1 MNMARGLRILAL
13 LAIVGAAVAAML
25 FLGAPERAT
34 APPAFVGHNA
44 EFSAFPVLRPLPELS
59 VTDAEGATVRL
70 RDLKGRVVLLNFW
83 ATWCPPCVREMPSL
97 DRLAAMNLD
106 GLLVAAVSVDM
117 TGRAAV
123 EPFAAKHDLKAMTFY
138 YDPRAQVMRALGL
151 SGLPATF
158 IVDREGR
165 LAGVLKGSADWD
177 TPEALA
183 LLQFYLDAKD

>member
-1 MNMARGLRILAL
+1 MTRWIRVLGLVAV
-13 LAIVGAAVAAML
+13 VGAAAAAML
-25 FLGAPERAT
+25 FLGTPERGQ
-34 APPAFVGHNA
+34 APPAFTGHGG
-44 EFSAFPVLRPLPELS
+44 EFTAFPALRPLPDVS
-59 VTDAEGATVRL
+59 VTDGEDQAVRL

-83 ATWCPPCVREMPSL
+83 ATWCPPCVREMPAL

-123 EPFAAKHDLKAMTFY
+123 EPFAAKHELKALTLY
-138 YDPRAQVMRALGL
+138 YDPRAQAMRAFGL

-158 IVDREGR
+158 IIDRQGR
-165 LAGVLKGSADWD
+165 IAGVLKGSADWD

>member
-1 MNMARGLRILAL
+1 MTRWIRVLGL
-13 LAIVGAAVAAML
+13 LAIVGAAAAAML
-25 FLGAPERAT
+25 FLGTPERGQ
-34 APPAFVGHNA
+34 APPAFTGHGG
-44 EFSAFPVLRPLPELS
+44 EFTAFPVLRPLPDLS
-59 VTDAEGATVRL
+59 VSDGQDQPVRL
-70 RDLKGRVVLLNFW
+70 SDLKGRVVLLNFW
-83 ATWCPPCVREMPSL
+83 ATWCLPCVREMPGL

-123 EPFAAKHDLKAMTFY
+123 EPFAAKHNLAALTLY
-138 YDPRAQVMRALGL
+138 YDPRAQAMRTLGF

-158 IVDREGR
+158 IVDRQGR